1 MGENI
6 KVIRELRDKL
16 EKGGITRD
24 RLDIFD
30 TMFSSYERKLNE
42 EEDFTDSETLDFYKF
57 FALEINNLEKG
68 E

>member
-6 KVIRELRDKL
+6 KEIRNLRDKL
-16 EKGGITRD
+16 KKGGMTQE

-30 TMFSSYERKLNE
+30 TMFGSYERKLNE

>member
-6 KVIRELRDKL
+6 KEIRKLRDRL
-16 EKGGITRD
+16 EKGGMKKE

-30 TMFSSYERKLNE
+30 TMFASYKRTLKGEQ
-42 EEDFTDSETLDFYKF
+42 DFTESQTYDFYKF
-57 FALEINNLEKG
+57 FALEINELEEG

>member
-6 KVIRELRDKL
+6 KEIRNL
-16 EKGGITRD
+16 RD
-24 RLDIFD
+24 RLIKGGMTQEKLAIFD
-30 TMFSSYERKLNE
+30 TMFSSYERKLNA

>member
-6 KVIRELRDKL
+6 NDIRELRNRL
-16 EKGGITRD
+16 EKGGMRQE

-30 TMFSSYERKLNE
+30 AMFSSYERNLTE
-42 EEDFTDSETLDFYKF
+42 DQDFTDSQTYDFYKF
-57 FALEINNLEKG
+57 FALEINELKEG